1 MGGLPGTGGK
11 RMENLC
17 LMGTVSVWNDEKVL
31 DLLYNKVK
39 SFNTA
44 ELQI

>member
-1 MGGLPGTGGK
+1 MG
-11 RMENLC
+11 M
-17 LMGTVSVWNDEKVL
+17 VSVWNDEKVL
-31 DLLYNKVK
+31 DLVYNKVK